1 MDYLELLNYVNSETI
16 KIFYMSIVII
26 IIKYLLKLSG
36 DKKALETFDLI
47 FQRFAEGIMIAS
59 IILLISIYALFYSEI
74 SLFIINVASLLA
86 LGILYVENRMDRS
99 PLMKEIDN
107 ILNNLRMM
115 NNLIK
120 TIIKLFIDIMPRILS
135 IIILFSII
143 SLIIF
148 PTNELLIDIIL
159 NLSLF
164 SLMIILTDIVISG
177 TYVLIAGTFRSI
189 TNKTDIDIEKWIK

>member
-36 DKKALETFDLI
+36 DKKALETFELI
-47 FQRFAEGIMIAS
+47 FHRFVEVIMIAS

-74 SLFIINVASLLA
+74 SLFIINVAILLA
-86 LGILYVENRMDRS
+86 LGILYMENKTDRS

-107 ILNNLRMM
+107 ILNSLRMM

-120 TIIKLFIDIMPRILS
+120 AIIKLFIDIMPRILS
-135 IIILFSII
+135 IIIMFSII
-143 SLIIF
+143 ALMMF
-148 PTNELLIDIIL
+148 PANVLLINIIL

-164 SLMIILTDIVISG
+164 GLMIMFIDIVISG
-177 TYVLIAGTFRSI
+177 TYVLIESIFKPI